1 MFAWAGIAFLV
12 VQTVVW
18 DGPGALI
25 ALGVIGSASWVAISN
40 VLSRSIAK
48 ASKDARRFAFAEREA
63 ADWQAAQEAH
73 VFERQFRL
81 GHTSSMALPML
92 RRIEQ
97 SGGDLTEAER
107 LECLHLEGA
116 IRDEI
121 RGRKLLNNAVREQV
135 MVARRRGAIVTLL
148 DEGGMDTLAEP
159 ARERVLNQLAEAL
172 RGSAADKIIVRTAN
186 EGSDTAVTVVGLR
199 SSSDADGADALDDED
214 DEVDLWLEIPK
225 S

>member
-1 MFAWAGIAFLV
+1 
-12 VQTVVW
+12 
-18 DGPGALI
+18 
-25 ALGVIGSASWVAISN
+25 
-40 VLSRSIAK
+40 
-48 ASKDARRFAFAEREA
+48 
-63 ADWQAAQEAH
+63 
-73 VFERQFRL
+73 
-81 GHTSSMALPML
+81 
-92 RRIEQ
+92 
-97 SGGDLTEAER
+97 
-107 LECLHLEGA
+107 
-116 IRDEI
+116 
-121 RGRKLLNNAVREQV
+121 

-199 SSSDADGADALDDED
+199 STSDADGADALDDED